1 MIVSDRLKDLI
12 NRASF
17 YWAAE
22 AETCRTFFQS
32 PERTRETDRAWL
44 AKQCFKEVWGS
55 GLTAKGDGGAMLQE
69 FSRRLIEMFPKIDVE
84 VDRREALEIAEAL
97 HEEFEH
103 YCLFAD
109 AHDAMA
115 KPGEPKLTVMNLRNH
130 DWAGDDALSEL
141 RRQHRAEHGEIGWRS
156 TRFTEGGYCTI
167 LSEGAKL
174 AEDPDGHEGR
184 NGLIAAACQP
194 VFDDEFLHMLYG
206 IAGIEEDPLKDEEWE
221 LFSELALAQLRLR
234 PPMRNEQFGFPV
246 GEERMA
252 AMLEGDV
259 TPIAFDFERAKHSA
273 MPTHPAIA

>member
-1 MIVSDRLKDLI
+1 MIVTDRLRDLI
-12 NRASF
+12 DKASIF
-17 YWAAE
+17 WAAE
-22 AETCRTFFQS
+22 AETCRTYFES
-32 PERTRETDRAWL
+32 PDRTRESDRAWL
-44 AKQCFKEVWGS
+44 AKQCFKEIWGS

-69 FSRRLIEMFPKIDVE
+69 FSRRLIDMFPKIDVE

-109 AHDAMA
+109 AYDAMA
-115 KPGEPKLTVMNLRNH
+115 APGEPKITPMELRNH

-141 RRQHRAEHGEIGWRS
+141 RRRHRAAHGEIGWRS
-156 TRFTEGGYCTI
+156 TRFTEGGYCAI

-174 AEDPDGHEGR
+174 ATDPDGHEGR

-206 IAGIEEDPLKDEEWE
+206 IGSIEEDPLDEADWA
-221 LFSELALAQLRLR
+221 LFSDLALAQLRLR

-246 GEERMA
+246 DAARME
-252 AMLEGDV
+252 AMLNGD
-259 TPIAFDFERAKHSA
+259 IAPLPFDYARAQEA
-273 MPTHPAIA
+273 A